1 MTYAQELLAE
11 GRAEGREAGREA
23 GRMEERVQMVENLL
37 GEGVSWSVIER
48 VSGLNE
54 MQFQA
59 LKQQVRDLAE

>member
-11 GRAEGREAGREA
+11 GRAEGEIRAQV
-23 GRMEERVQMVENLL
+23 RMIENLL

-54 MQFQA
+54 TQFQA
-59 LKQQVRDLAE
+59 LKQQVRDLSE